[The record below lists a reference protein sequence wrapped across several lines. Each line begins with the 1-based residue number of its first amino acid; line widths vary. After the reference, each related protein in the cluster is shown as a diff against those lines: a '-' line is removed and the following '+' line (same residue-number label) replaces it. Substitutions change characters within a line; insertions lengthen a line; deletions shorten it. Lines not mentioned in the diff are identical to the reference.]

1 MGQQTDIEIQIGS
14 RSIKRATQ
22 VVADMIKFYYLDGI
36 TVLNRIGNVYS
47 TFIRERE
54 RFRAYPESELLS
66 EYPNCALKRLSYYGN
81 TIYVS
86 RCSDLQR
93 YLSTVDSD
101 YAGFFYD
108 VCFAIAREL
117 STVKFR
123 ATSRFHM
130 TVTDHIE
137 ETEAYYDT
145 EELVFEQTSYFLYGD
160 GGCDR
165 DVARWKLLP
174 RCVAVN
180 GEAQ

>member
-1 MGQQTDIEIQIGS
+1 MGQQTDIEIFIQAGS
-14 RSIKRATQ
+14 VKQATQ

-36 TVLNRIGNVYS
+36 SVLCRIGDDYS
-47 TFIRERE
+47 TFIKERE
-54 RFRAYPESELLS
+54 RLRAYPESELLS

-81 TIYVS
+81 TIYIS
-86 RCSDLQR
+86 RRSDLQR
-93 YLSTVDSD
+93 YISSVDSD

-108 VCFAIAREL
+108 VCFALAREL
-117 STVKFR
+117 PTSYIS

-137 ETEAYYDT
+137 ETRCNYDT
-145 EELVFEQTSYFLYGD
+145 EELFFEQTSYFLYGD
-160 GGCDR
+160 GGYDR

-180 GEAQ
+180 GNKE

>member
-1 MGQQTDIEIQIGS
+1 MGQQTDIEIFLHGGS
-14 RSIKRATQ
+14 VNQAYQ

-36 TVLNRIGNVYS
+36 TVLDRVGDVYS
-47 TFIRERE
+47 TFIKERE
-54 RFRAYPESELLS
+54 RLRAYPESELLS
-66 EYPNCALKRLSYYGN
+66 EYPNCALKRLSYYAN
-81 TIYVS
+81 VIDIS

-93 YLSTVDSD
+93 YLSTVGSD

-108 VCFAIAREL
+108 VCFALAREL
-117 STVKFR
+117 PTAEFS

-137 ETEAYYDT
+137 ETRARYDT

-160 GGCDR
+160 GGYDR

-174 RCVAVN
+174 RCIAVN
-180 GEAQ
+180 GKKE